1 MLLNNLH
8 PIEIIIQPFKNIVMS
23 EEQKKAGEGAEEKGF
38 FDKMKDKLEDL
49 KDKAEDAWEK
59 VEDKAEEI
67 WDKVEDKAEDAWDAT
82 KKKAAEIKD
91 KFDGDNDETPKPE
104 KK

>member
-1 MLLNNLH
+1 
-8 PIEIIIQPFKNIVMS
+8 MS
-23 EEQKKAGEGAEEKGF
+23 DEVKKEGAAPEEKGF

-91 KFDGDNDETPKPE
+91 KFDGDDDAAKEE